1 MITRGAETLTL
12 LATEVRAILRDLG
25 KGRTDGVAYDT
36 AWVARLAR
44 SYSAPIFADAM
55 TWLRQ
60 NQYDDGTWG
69 APMVQY
75 HDRFISTLAAI
86 VTLREGG
93 RDQRD
98 ARRVQR
104 GEDAL
109 WRVVGRLGMDD
120 SDTVGFPV
128 LSVALADEALA
139 LGLDVPRPPIRFAE
153 PYRRKVRAL
162 LEHPERDWRGSP
174 LIHSLEA
181 LRTAVPASQEP
192 FSGNYSVGVSPS
204 ATAGYLLERR
214 HDRVLDYL
222 TETLENEGTGAAPA
236 LAPIDVFD
244 VAWSLIHLRYA
255 NVVDPDDPDV
265 RRGLDFLW
273 QNWSPERGI
282 GCSSYF
288 TVPDVDDTAAA
299 FIVLRWGGYPV
310 DPDVFAYY
318 EMDDNFSCYH
328 GETNVSLSAHARLLA
343 ALRLCEDHPRY
354 SIWIEKTINV
364 LRRFDENG
372 SFWWDKWHASP
383 YYVNSAALNA
393 LRGVADDLA
402 STRLKWILRT
412 QNDDGGWGYLGRST
426 PEETA
431 YCLEALLH
439 WDRSVQRLDRAL
451 LDRAAEYLR
460 PHVTGARYTP
470 LWIGKSLYTP
480 HNPVRSAIAGA
491 LCSYALR
498 GQG

>member
-1 MITRGAETLTL
+1 MITRGADTLSL
-12 LATEVRAILRDLG
+12 LATEVRAILKDLG

-44 SYSAPIFADAM
+44 SYASPVFSDAL

-69 APMVQY
+69 APLVQY

-93 RDQRD
+93 RDPRD

-153 PYRRKVRAL
+153 PYRRKVKAL
-162 LEHPERDWRGSP
+162 LANPDRDWRASP

-181 LRTAVPASQEP
+181 LRSAVPATQEP
-192 FSGNYSVGVSPS
+192 FGGNYSVGVSPS

-214 HDRVLDYL
+214 HDLALNYL
-222 TETLENEGTGAAPA
+222 TTTLASEGTGAAPA
-236 LAPIDVFD
+236 LMPIDVFD
-244 VAWSLIHLRYA
+244 IAWSLIHLRHA
-255 NVVDPDDPDV
+255 SVVDPDDPDV

-273 QNWSPERGI
+273 QNWSPECGI

-310 DPDVFAYY
+310 SPDVFAHY

-354 SIWIEKTINV
+354 PFWIEKTINV

-393 LRGVADDLA
+393 LHGVADDLA

-426 PEETA
+426 
-431 YCLEALLH
+431 
-439 WDRSVQRLDRAL
+439 
-451 LDRAAEYLR
+451 
-460 PHVTGARYTP
+460 
-470 LWIGKSLYTP
+470 
-480 HNPVRSAIAGA
+480 
-491 LCSYALR
+491 
-498 GQG
+498 